1 MGKRFTV
8 RFWIMNLLLRRQRLL
23 NLKEFQS
30 KKLRRLKKWIQEG
43 LIVSYAIIQVKL
55 LLLGFNCVLASTF
68 FNIEENFC
76 AIIADDDN
84 KRADLNVLGNKEKD
98 KFIEFAPGE
107 EIEIKK
113 GFVVIEG
120 KINACM

>member
-1 MGKRFTV
+1 
-8 RFWIMNLLLRRQRLL
+8 MNLLLRRQRLL

-55 LLLGFNCVLASTF
+55 LLL
-68 FNIEENFC
+68 ENFC

-113 GFVVIEG
+113 
-120 KINACM
+120 